1 MALSLRS
8 SNRCYQYTVIQ
19 PFELKNTHF
28 HSLKASFHHFPTVI
42 FLDFQSSFQYP
53 NGLIFTILNKPHLFY
68 PYDDVFHIRI
78 HPGSSASDPGCTENR
93 KT

>member
-1 MALSLRS
+1 MVLPLRS
-8 SNRCYQYTVIQ
+8 FHRCCQYAVIQ

-53 NGLIFTILNKPHLFY
+53 NEQIFTILDKPHLFS
-68 PYDDVFHIRI
+68 PYSLII
-78 HPGSSASDPGCTENR
+78 NEINKISLPA
-93 KT
+93 K

>member
-28 HSLKASFHHFPTVI
+28 HSLKASFHHFPPVI

-53 NGLIFTILNKPHLFY
+53 NEQIFTIPNKTGLFS
-68 PYDDVFHIRI
+68 PYSLII
-78 HPGSSASDPGCTENR
+78 NEINKISLPA
-93 KT
+93 K

>member
-19 PFELKNTHF
+19 PFELKNTYFHF
-28 HSLKASFHHFPTVI
+28 LKASFHHFPTVT

-53 NGLIFTILNKPHLFY
+53 NGLIFTILNKPNLFY
-68 PYDDVFHIRI
+68 PYSLII
-78 HPGSSASDPGCTENR
+78 NGINKISLPA
-93 KT
+93 K

>member
-28 HSLKASFHHFPTVI
+28 HSLKASFHHFPTVT

-53 NGLIFTILNKPHLFY
+53 NGLIFTIPDKTHLFS
-68 PYDDVFHIRI
+68 PYSLIINEINRI
-78 HPGSSASDPGCTENR
+78 SLPA
-93 KT
+93 K

>member
-19 PFELKNTHF
+19 PFELKNTYF
-28 HSLKASFHHFPTVI
+28 HSLKASFHHFPTVT

-53 NGLIFTILNKPHLFY
+53 NGLIFTILNKPNLFY
-68 PYDDVFHIRI
+68 PYSLII
-78 HPGSSASDPGCTENR
+78 NGINKISLPA
-93 KT
+93 K